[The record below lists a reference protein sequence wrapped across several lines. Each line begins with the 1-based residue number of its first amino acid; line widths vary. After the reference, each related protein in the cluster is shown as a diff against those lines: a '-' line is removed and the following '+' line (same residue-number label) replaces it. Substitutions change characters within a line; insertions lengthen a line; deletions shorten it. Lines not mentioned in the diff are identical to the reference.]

1 MLNENYYIMKF
12 SKKQA
17 LFC

>member
-1 MLNENYYIMKF
+1 MFNKDYYIMKIY
-12 SKKQA
+12 KKQA